1 VTGQSGNGHGQYDKG
16 ACQSFLAEP
25 KVLEA
30 EAGLRRYWK
39 AFNKRGEDSVGT
51 FDEWRALCRQA
62 LESMTRPHG
71 D

>member
-1 VTGQSGNGHGQYDKG
+1 
-16 ACQSFLAEP
+16 LAEP